1 MTAFVGGLTQFFVP
15 SHLLAVVA
23 LGLLAGQHA
32 RRFPF
37 SALAAFAIGLI
48 VGSITVASAIRDNPA
63 ALGLLTLAAVTAG
76 LVVLARDVSDWLISL
91 MAFAA
96 GSALPLNAPPH
107 EITIARAV
115 ASQAGLALA
124 AIIMLAL
131 VTAIAMQATRPW
143 QRIGLRIAG
152 SWVAASAILVLAL
165 RLAR

>member
-1 MTAFVGGLTQFFVP
+1 MTAFIGGLTQFFVP
-15 SHLLAVVA
+15 THLLAIVA

-32 RRFPF
+32 QQFPV
-37 SALAAFAIGLI
+37 SSLAAFAIGLI

-63 ALGLLTLAAVTAG
+63 SLGLLTLAAVAAG
-76 LVVLARDVSDWLISL
+76 LVVTAYALPGWLAAL

-107 EITIARAV
+107 EITIANAV
-115 ASQAGLALA
+115 ASQVGLALA
-124 AIIMLAL
+124 AIIMLML
-131 VTAIAMQATRPW
+131 VTAIAMCATRPW
-143 QRIGLRIAG
+143 QRIGLRIVG

>member
-1 MTAFVGGLTQFFVP
+1 MTAFIGGLTQFFVP
-15 SHLLAVVA
+15 SHLLTVVA

-63 ALGLLTLAAVTAG
+63 SLGLLILAAVAAG
-76 LVVLARDVSDWLISL
+76 LVVAAYALPGWLAAL

-96 GSALPLNAPPH
+96 GSALALNAPPH
-107 EITIARAV
+107 EITVANAI
-115 ASQAGLALA
+115 ASQVGLALA

-143 QRIGLRIAG
+143 QRIGLRIVG